1 MPENILDTLDP
12 HILGREL
19 KAARIRSR
27 MTQGQAARIIGVART
42 TICHRVTQR
51 STSAWE
57 VGGISARR
65 TEGEGITGTS
75 RTGTTAAAGRQVSPA
90 LLAREAPHLPL
101 LSIPDL
107 VCHWVEQDPPS
118 ADAVKDVLTRIRV
131 RTVCATTA
139 TPACTVVAGA
149 IVTYA
154 GSISTIS
161 RSPVSRSR

>member
-131 RTVCATTA
+131 RARFA
-139 TPACTVVAGA
+139 PRPQHPLAQWWRE
-149 IVTYA
+149 
-154 GSISTIS
+154 
-161 RSPVSRSR
+161 RS